1 MTSPSYPLPDDPR
14 ALQAKAWIG
23 DAVLAL
29 CAREW
34 LLKEY
39 GRVSSAMFENLTSN
53 AFLTTLGNPTK
64 VEAQIGLVYEAE
76 GLEAARIW
84 IEGELIPQFLKQ
96 ERRRQRQQ
104 H

>member
-1 MTSPSYPLPDDPR
+1 MTLPEDPK

-34 LLKEY
+34 LLAQD
-39 GRVSSAMFENLTSN
+39 GRVSSVKFENLTSN

-64 VEAQIGLVYEAE
+64 VEAMIGLHYESE
-76 GLEAARIW
+76 GLEAARRW
-84 IEGELIPQFLKQ
+84 IHDTIVPQFLVQ
-96 ERRRQRQQ
+96 ERNRQRRQATN
-104 H
+104 